1 MPEVAVEDL
10 TLTQLQR
17 VLRRHGVTLP
27 VVERPRSHYIA
38 LCHARNIN
46 RVDPRLPYY
55 EIGVESFG
63 GITLGGHSTVQAV
76 RQIQELGSADWDAR
90 LAAGDYLQR
99 LDPSVLT
106 QQRMQLVELLDDGDW
121 DCLLYT
127 SPSPRD

>member
-10 TLTQLQR
+10 TLAQLLR

-76 RQIQELGSADWDAR
+76 RQVHELGS
-90 LAAGDYLQR
+90 
-99 LDPSVLT
+99 
-106 QQRMQLVELLDDGDW
+106 
-121 DCLLYT
+121 CLLYT